1 MPAIW
6 LCFLLLNVLYEVFTV
21 LYIGT
26 VSWSS
31 SITTTTV
38 IVMNTMMIQHHL
50 KHGLWRRPGIW
61 VILFWA
67 LFELSN
73 SKPSSDH
80 QRHLNHG
87 LTEWRRP
94 GSELAPQVFEAE
106 TRSQIK
112 ADIASLMRMRVIVMM
127 MRSERMSI
135 LMVSKRIEFWEMI
148 VDDVK
153 DFWQSRDETAALVG
167 MWEHMKLKWA
177 RKKSQIL
184 GELDKSANKFSE
196 KISSLPYHQPSNG
209 DSLKIL
215 PQYQSIFLHW
225 CNANFRAQDINTN
238 ALKQNTHK
246 KS

>member
-1 MPAIW
+1 
-6 LCFLLLNVLYEVFTV
+6 
-21 LYIGT
+21 
-26 VSWSS
+26 
-31 SITTTTV
+31 
-38 IVMNTMMIQHHL
+38 
-50 KHGLWRRPGIW
+50 
-61 VILFWA
+61 
-67 LFELSN
+67 
-73 SKPSSDH
+73 
-80 QRHLNHG
+80 
-87 LTEWRRP
+87 
-94 GSELAPQVFEAE
+94 
-106 TRSQIK
+106 
-112 ADIASLMRMRVIVMM
+112 
-127 MRSERMSI
+127 
-135 LMVSKRIEFWEMI
+135 MI

-246 KS
+246 KSLKKVLVYLFPQFSSSAIFNPLPILLIGNSSAGENKTRPDCQIVKAWSLLKWPTLCPLPVSFVHCQSFSTALLVDIFTKKKYWMKWTNVCPMLSHNI

>member
-1 MPAIW
+1 M
-6 LCFLLLNVLYEVFTV
+6 
-21 LYIGT
+21 
-26 VSWSS
+26 
-31 SITTTTV
+31 
-38 IVMNTMMIQHHL
+38 
-50 KHGLWRRPGIW
+50 
-61 VILFWA
+61 
-67 LFELSN
+67 
-73 SKPSSDH
+73 
-80 QRHLNHG
+80 
-87 LTEWRRP
+87 
-94 GSELAPQVFEAE
+94 
-106 TRSQIK
+106 
-112 ADIASLMRMRVIVMM
+112 MM
-127 MRSERMSI
+127 MRSKRMSI
-135 LMVSKRIEFWEMI
+135 LMVSKKIEFWEMI

-238 ALKQNTHK
+238 APKQNTHK
-246 KS
+246 KSFKKNVGVSLSQFSSSAIFNPCLFFWLEPVQQGRTKHGQIVK